1 MKSVSIEVG
10 SSALKAQILAEAL
23 PYIQR
28 FHDKAIVIKYGG
40 NAMTEPALKAGFA
53 RDVVMLK
60 LVGMNPVIV
69 HGGGPQIG
77 DLLKTMGIHSE
88 FRQGMRVTDDKVMNV
103 VEMVL
108 GELNQE
114 IVGLINQHGGRAVG
128 LTGQDGAFI
137 HARKLLLKSE
147 TNHGEFVDIGL
158 VGEIEKIDPE
168 LINLLDSRDFIPV
181 IAPIGVGHEGEAYN
195 INADLV
201 AGKLAETLNAEKLV
215 LMTNTVGVLDKHG
228 NLLTGLSASE
238 IEALFADG
246 TIHGGMLPKIGSAL
260 DAVKNGVK
268 SSHIIDGRVEHAL
281 LLEVL
286 TNEGVGTMIK
296 RGLIDP
302 AGSNGRGEARSRFG
316 SMAVTTRC
324 RRLNREQEM
333 ASKPGERRLQILQT
347 LATMLE
353 TPRGEKVT
361 TAALASSPRR
371 LRGGAISPL
380 RQQGADV
387 RGTDRVHRNDA
398 VLAGQSHQPASP
410 PTASR
415 RRRRWSPCCS
425 GSPKRIR
432 A

>member
-1 MKSVSIEVG
+1 MPIEAA
-10 SSALKAQILAEAL
+10 SAALKAQILAEAL

-40 NAMTEPALKAGFA
+40 NAMTETVLKAGFA

-77 DLLKTMGIHSE
+77 ELLQQMGIRSE
-88 FRQGMRVTDDKVMNV
+88 FRQGMRVTDEKVMNV

-114 IVGLINQHGGRAVG
+114 IVSLINQHGGRAVG

-137 HARKLLLKSE
+137 RARKMLLKSE
-147 TNHGEFVDIGL
+147 TDHGELVDIGL
-158 VGEIEKIDPE
+158 VGEIERIDPE

-181 IAPIGVGHEGEAYN
+181 IAPIGVGPDGEAYN

-201 AGKLAETLNAEKLV
+201 AGKLAKTLNAEKLV
-215 LMTNTVGVLDKHG
+215 LMTNTAGVLDRNG
-228 NLLTGLSASE
+228 RLLTGLTASE

-296 RGLIDP
+296 
-302 AGSNGRGEARSRFG
+302 
-316 SMAVTTRC
+316 
-324 RRLNREQEM
+324 
-333 ASKPGERRLQILQT
+333 
-347 LATMLE
+347 
-353 TPRGEKVT
+353 
-361 TAALASSPRR
+361 
-371 LRGGAISPL
+371 
-380 RQQGADV
+380 AD
-387 RGTDRVHRNDA
+387 
-398 VLAGQSHQPASP
+398 
-410 PTASR
+410 
-415 RRRRWSPCCS
+415 
-425 GSPKRIR
+425 
-432 A
+432 